1 MKPAIT
7 SEQWFRYSDTRFS
20 PVRKAAQRVPRH
32 STGLASLLL
41 FVLIV
46 LVMYICKKGQTKNK
60 KGFHQKCIFP
70 TWTNPKSGRMRQTPW
85 SIKKKKN
92 KKNWEEVSGN
102 SENNFRSTNP
112 VLLNDVK
119 YPLAFTHWTF
129 SEQLCTGSALLILC
143 KSQLVWW
150 QTRTLNAHDWVFA
163 ERLRNSCLYSC
174 RNCNVQK
181 MECLESVWTNCSSFL
196 GSVKFKE
203 QRTLRE
209 TIPAISPTRW
219 KETHSMRGF
228 FQNKRDFENVIP
240 SMKFHCPPNIFLMNP
255 TCFWQFVGNFF
266 NTFWQTVK
274 MYGSQLATCHW
285 CHKITKRSKLSLMAK
300 KFIKMLFSQQVCNPA
315 WFPKLW

>member
-1 MKPAIT
+1 MMWNILLHLHTGPFLSSYA
-7 SEQWFRYSDTRFS
+7 QAQLYWFCAS
-20 PVRKAAQRVPRH
+20 P
-32 STGLASLLL
+32 SL
-41 FVLIV
+41 
-46 LVMYICKKGQTKNK
+46 YGGK
-60 KGFHQKCIFP
+60 H
-70 TWTNPKSGRMRQTPW
+70 
-85 SIKKKKN
+85 
-92 KKNWEEVSGN
+92 
-102 SENNFRSTNP
+102 
-112 VLLNDVK
+112 
-119 YPLAFTHWTF
+119 
-129 SEQLCTGSALLILC
+129 AL
-143 KSQLVWW
+143 WMHM
-150 QTRTLNAHDWVFA
+150 T